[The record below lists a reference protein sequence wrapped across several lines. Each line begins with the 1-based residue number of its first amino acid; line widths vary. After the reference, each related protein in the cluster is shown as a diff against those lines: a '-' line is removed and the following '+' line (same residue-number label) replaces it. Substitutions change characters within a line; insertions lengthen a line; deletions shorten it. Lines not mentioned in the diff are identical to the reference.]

1 MELEKIKRV
10 ENTCSVEIVNL
21 YLEKG
26 WILIATASPQGDRTS
41 FTIGWKENA
50 EPIYP
55 KFIKAWREKELSS
68 DLYGDFMTEESA
80 YFYYSEFQVN

>member
-41 FTIGWKENA
+41 FTIGWKESA
-50 EPIYP
+50 EPNLP
-55 KFIKAWREKELSS
+55 
-68 DLYGDFMTEESA
+68 
-80 YFYYSEFQVN
+80 